1 MIKIP
6 NIKGLAKAGKLVVAA
21 HRPEILF
28 GTSIVTTVSAVV
40 AAAVGGY
47 KSGQQVLKAEHPSY
61 DWDEG
66 TDVKLDVK
74 EKIQLTWLNYLPAA
88 GLTAGALGS
97 TTGLHIVH
105 VKEKKAIAAAALMAV
120 EEVREQAQDYINDIA
135 KAVDD
140 KVEDPDLKKE
150 INKATA
156 ENYHARMVDAD
167 QLYLVKDEYTGRT
180 FYSTENKIQNAL
192 NEVNGLLNTR
202 DVELNSFYVWAGV
215 PEIQDGDEFGWN
227 NRDFVTV
234 AWEDAH
240 LEDGRPVRAF
250 TFRPRPKKGYEASG
264 N

>member
-1 MIKIP
+1 MIKMP
-6 NIKGLAKAGKLVVAA
+6 NIKGLVTVGKAAVAA

-47 KSGQQVLKAEHPSY
+47 KSGQAVMKAEHPSY
-61 DWDEG
+61 DWDQ

-120 EEVREQAQDYINDIA
+120 EEVREQAQDYISDIQ

-140 KVEDPDLKKE
+140 NVDEDTRKKIDDE
-150 INKATA
+150 TA
-156 ENYHARMVDAD
+156 RNYVSRQVDAD
-167 QLYLVKDEYTGRT
+167 QLYLVKDEFTGRT
-180 FYSTENKIQNAL
+180 FYGTENKIQNAI
-192 NEVNGLLNTR
+192 NEVNSLLNNR
-202 DVELNSFYVWAGV
+202 DVELNTFYVWAGI
-215 PEIQDGDEFGWN
+215 PEIQDGDEYGWN
-227 NRDFVTV
+227 NRDFVTIS
-234 AWEDAH
+234 WEDTH
-240 LEDGRPVRAF
+240 LDDGRPVRAF
-250 TFRPRPKKGYEASG
+250 TFRPKPKKGYEGAS
-264 N
+264 